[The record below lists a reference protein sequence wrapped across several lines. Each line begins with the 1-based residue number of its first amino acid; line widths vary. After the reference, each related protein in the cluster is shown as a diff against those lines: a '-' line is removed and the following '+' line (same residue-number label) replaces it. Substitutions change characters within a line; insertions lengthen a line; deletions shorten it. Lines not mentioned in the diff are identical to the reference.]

1 MKKLASIL
9 AVTLAAGVL
18 ATGCGSSSGSAS
30 KDSSSDSEKT
40 VIKAATGANAKPYVY
55 VGDDDKPAGYDVDVL
70 NAVFD
75 KLPDYELE
83 YEVTDFGSVLSGLN
97 SGNYQIGVNNFSY
110 NEDRGASYLYSYPY
124 DKISYVFVTKKGGK
138 EIKSFEDAAGLS
150 FEGGT
155 GISVSN
161 AVEAWNEKNPDKAI
175 NITYSDADTSVF
187 LQHVADGSQ
196 DFTIIDLAMY
206 NSYMEEFNY
215 DVQKNDIPEDEAKM
229 IAENSYA
236 YYIFP
241 QDQKDLR
248 EQVDKALKE
257 LKDDGT
263 LDSIRDNYIG
273 DDAGKTP
280 YETPKDAD
288 HSKGTLTM
296 ATNATFQPYEY
307 YDGDKIVGIDVD
319 IAQAIADE
327 LGMELEIEDIAFDS
341 IIPEIV
347 SGKADMALAGMTVT
361 EDRKASVDFS
371 DTYAT
376 ASQMIIV
383 KEDRWSR

>member
-30 KDSSSDSEKT
+30 KDSSSDSGKT

-110 NEDRGASYLYSYPY
+110 NEERGASYLYSYPY

-161 AVEAWNEKNPDKAI
+161 AVEAWNEKNPDKKI
-175 NITYSDADTSVF
+175 DITYTDADTAIT
-187 LQHVADGSQ
+187 LQHIEDGTT
-196 DFTIIDLAMY
+196 DLAIIDVAMY
-206 NSYMEEFNY
+206 NAYQKEYNY
-215 DVQKNDIPEDEAKM
+215 DVVANQISDEDAKA
-229 IAENSYA
+229 IADNSYA

-241 QDQKDLR
+241 KDQEELR
-248 EQVDKALKE
+248 DKVDEQLKE
-257 LKDDGT
+257 LKKDGT
-263 LDSIRDNYIG
+263 LTELSQKYFGQDTAPE
-273 DDAGKTP
+273 DDQFEKTP
-280 YETPKDAD
+280 
-288 HSKGTLTM
+288 
-296 ATNATFQPYEY
+296 N
-307 YDGDKIVGIDVD
+307 
-319 IAQAIADE
+319 
-327 LGMELEIEDIAFDS
+327 
-341 IIPEIV
+341 
-347 SGKADMALAGMTVT
+347 
-361 EDRKASVDFS
+361 
-371 DTYAT
+371 
-376 ASQMIIV
+376 
-383 KEDRWSR
+383 

>member
-30 KDSSSDSEKT
+30 KDSSSDSGKT

-319 IAQAIADE
+319 IAQAVCDKLGYE
-327 LGMELEIEDIAFDS
+327 LKVEDMEFDA
-341 IIPEIV
+341 IV
-347 SGKADMALAGMTVT
+347 NSVKSGKADFGAAGMTVT
-361 EDRKASVDFS
+361 EDRKKSVDFT
-371 DTYAT
+371 DPYTT
-376 ASQMIIV
+376 AEQVVIV
-383 KEDRWSR
+383 KK

>member
-30 KDSSSDSEKT
+30 KDSSSDSGKT

-70 NAVFD
+70 NAVFN

-257 LKDDGT
+257 LKEDGRGFGSILTFEVDSKERAYHILENVKLIQFAESLGGTET
-263 LDSIRDNYIG
+263 LITYPI
-273 DDAGKTP
+273 TQ
-280 YETPKDAD
+280 THAD
-288 HSKGTLTM
+288 LSKEELDRNGITDRILRLS
-296 ATNATFQPYEY
+296 
-307 YDGDKIVGIDVD
+307 VGIEGAEDL
-319 IAQAIADE
+319 IAD
-327 LGMELEIEDIAFDS
+327 LEA
-341 IIPEIV
+341 V
-347 SGKADMALAGMTVT
+347 LK
-361 EDRKASVDFS
+361 
-371 DTYAT
+371 
-376 ASQMIIV
+376 
-383 KEDRWSR
+383 

>member
-30 KDSSSDSEKT
+30 KDSSSDSGKT

-307 YDGDKIVGIDVD
+307 YDGDNIVGIDVD
-319 IAQAIADE
+319 IAQAICDK
-327 LGMELEIEDIAFDS
+327 LGYDLKVEDMEFDA
-341 IIPEIV
+341 IV
-347 SGKADMALAGMTVT
+347 NAVKSGKADFGAAGMTVT
-361 EDRKASVDFS
+361 EDRKKSIDFT
-371 DTYAT
+371 DPYTT
-376 ASQMIIV
+376 AEQVIIV
-383 KEDRWSR
+383 QK